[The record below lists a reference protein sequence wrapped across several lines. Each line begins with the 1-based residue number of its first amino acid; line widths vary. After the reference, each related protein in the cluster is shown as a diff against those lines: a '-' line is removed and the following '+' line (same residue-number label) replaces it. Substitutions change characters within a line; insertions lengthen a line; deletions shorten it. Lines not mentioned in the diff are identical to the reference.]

1 MAKKS
6 KKSLSVLSTALT
18 GATLVVDFYNSYI
31 YRSKNRKLSYISVGL
46 GLVDVVLSF
55 YLSLGAK
62 ANSQKHGLSSQ
73 QVAKYGVVSKKS
85 KRFAHVGRVTT

>member
-31 YRSKNRKLSYISVGL
+31 YRSKNRKLS
-46 GLVDVVLSF
+46 
-55 YLSLGAK
+55 
-62 ANSQKHGLSSQ
+62 
-73 QVAKYGVVSKKS
+73 
-85 KRFAHVGRVTT
+85 

>member
-1 MAKKS
+1 MAKKPN
-6 KKSLSVLSTALT
+6 KSLSVLSTALT

-55 YLSLGAK
+55 YLSLG
-62 ANSQKHGLSSQ
+62 S
-73 QVAKYGVVSKKS
+73 KS
-85 KRFAHVGRVTT
+85 KFTKAWSFFSASRQVWIGIQKIQAIRTRS